1 MSFLPNLINEINNIR
16 TNPSAFA
23 DKLLS
28 FKNYFKGNIVRLPGQ
43 KGGLQTEEGFAAF
56 EEAAKYLKT
65 CNPVDEIIPSK
76 GLSKIAKDYLD
87 KIGESEIN
95 DMGEIEIDS
104 IIKKYGHFTGS
115 FSNGMDFGS
124 ETPELVAINLVVS
137 DGDEDRGNRDLILN
151 PKLKKIG
158 ISTRIHKI
166 YGNLTIIV
174 SCEDFINNV
183 DKDDLENYGGK
194 VILGR
199 KQSQTGPK
207 SSNIPAPATPTAP
220 TTTTNTTAPTTKN
233 NDGNEINDPNILS
246 CERRVRTVVERG
258 KKKRKIIY
266 LKKYKNG
273 QKKREVRYE
282 LF

>member
-16 TNPSAFA
+16 KNPSAFA

-28 FKNYFKGNIVRLPGQ
+28 FKSYFKGNVVKFPGQ
-43 KGGLQTEEGFAAF
+43 KVGSQTEEGFAAF
-56 EEAAKYLKT
+56 EDAAKYLKT
-65 CNPVDEIIPSK
+65 CNPVDDIIPSK

-104 IIKKYGHFTGS
+104 IIKKYGNFSGS

-137 DGDEDRGNRDLILN
+137 DGDPDRGNRDLILN

-174 SCEDFINNV
+174 SCEDFTNNV

-194 VILGR
+194 VILGQ
-199 KQSQTGPK
+199 KPSQAVPK
-207 SSNIPAPATPTAP
+207 SANTPAPATSTTS
-220 TTTTNTTAPTTKN
+220 TTTTAPATTKK
-233 NDGNEINDPNILS
+233 NDGYEINDPNLLS

>member
-207 SSNIPAPATPTAP
+207 SANIPAPATPTAP

-233 NDGNEINDPNILS
+233 NDGNEINDPNILN

>member
-207 SSNIPAPATPTAP
+207 SANIPAPATPTAP

>member
-16 TNPSAFA
+16 KNPSAFA

-28 FKNYFKGNIVRLPGQ
+28 FKSYFKGNIVKLPGQ
-43 KGGLQTEEGFAAF
+43 KVGSQTEEGFAAF
-56 EEAAKYLKT
+56 EDAAKYLKT
-65 CNPVDEIIPSK
+65 CNPVDDIIPSK

-104 IIKKYGHFTGS
+104 IIKKYGNFSGS

-137 DGDEDRGNRDLILN
+137 DGDPDRGNRDLILN

-174 SCEDFINNV
+174 SCEDFTNNV

-194 VILGR
+194 VILGQ
-199 KQSQTGPK
+199 KPSQAVPK
-207 SSNIPAPATPTAP
+207 SNTPAPATSTTP
-220 TTTTNTTAPTTKN
+220 TTTTAPATTKK
-233 NDGNEINDPNILS
+233 NDGYEINDPS

>member
-207 SSNIPAPATPTAP
+207 SANIPAPATPTAP

-266 LKKYKNG
+266 L
-273 QKKREVRYE
+273 
-282 LF
+282 

>member
-207 SSNIPAPATPTAP
+207 SANIPAPANPTAP
-220 TTTTNTTAPTTKN
+220 TTTTKTTVPTTKN

>member
-199 KQSQTGPK
+199 KQSQAGPK
-207 SSNIPAPATPTAP
+207 SANNPAPATPTAP

-273 QKKREVRYE
+273 QKKKRS
-282 LF
+282 

>member
-199 KQSQTGPK
+199 KKSQTGPK
-207 SSNIPAPATPTAP
+207 SANIPAPATPTAP

-233 NDGNEINDPNILS
+233 NDGNEINDPNILG

>member
-16 TNPSAFA
+16 KNPSAFA

-28 FKNYFKGNIVRLPGQ
+28 FKSYFKGNVVKLPGQ
-43 KGGLQTEEGFAAF
+43 KVGSQTEEGFAAF
-56 EEAAKYLKT
+56 EDAAKYLKT
-65 CNPVDEIIPSK
+65 CNPVDDIIPSK

-104 IIKKYGHFTGS
+104 IIKKYGNFSGS

-137 DGDEDRGNRDLILN
+137 DGDPDRGNRDLILN

-174 SCEDFINNV
+174 SCEDFTNNV

-194 VILGR
+194 VILGQ
-199 KQSQTGPK
+199 KPSQAVPK
-207 SSNIPAPATPTAP
+207 SANTPAPATSTTP
-220 TTTTNTTAPTTKN
+220 TTTTAPATTKK
-233 NDGNEINDPNILS
+233 NDGYEINDPNLLS